1 MEKGGWV
8 YIMANRYRGGM
19 YVGVTAD
26 LIRRIWQHRKGEGS
40 IHVADFDKT
49 RLVYA
54 ERHEEIEPAIARE
67 KLVKKW
73 RREWKFALIE
83 ADNPEWH
90 DLWEQWYPANQTYSP
105 DQG

>member
-1 MEKGGWV
+1 MQKGGWV

-19 YVGVTAD
+19 YVGVSAD
-26 LIRRIWQHRKGEGS
+26 LLRRVHDHRAGTGS
-40 IHVADFDKT
+40 SHVADFAKT

-54 ERHEEIEPAIARE
+54 ERHEEIEPAIVRE

-73 RREWKFALIE
+73 KRDWKFALSE

-90 DLWEQWYPANQTYSP
+90 DLWEQWFPA
-105 DQG
+105 DGEKG

>member
-26 LIRRIWQHRKGEGS
+26 LAARIWQHRNDEGS
-40 IHVADFDKT
+40 QHVAATGK
-49 RLVYA
+49 RMLVYV
-54 ERHEEIEPAIARE
+54 ERHDAIADAIARE

-83 ADNPEWH
+83 KDNPEWK
-90 DLWEQWYPANQTYSP
+90 DLWLEWFGE
-105 DQG
+105 D

>member
-26 LIRRIWQHRKGEGS
+26 LVRRVHQHREGTGS
-40 IHVADFDKT
+40 SHVADFGKT

-54 ERHEEIEPAIARE
+54 ERHEEIGLAIARE

-73 RREWKFALIE
+73 KRDWKFALIE
-83 ADNPEWH
+83 VDNPEWH
-90 DLWEQWYPANQTYSP
+90 DLGNDWFATGSAR
-105 DQG
+105 

>member
-1 MEKGGWV
+1 MERGGWLF
-8 YIMANRYRGGM
+8 IMADRYRGGL
-19 YVGVTAD
+19 YVGVSAD
-26 LIRRIWQHRKGEGS
+26 LLARAHAHKEGRGS
-40 IHVADFDKT
+40 RHVTDYAKT

-83 ADNPEWH
+83 ADNPDWR
-90 DLWEQWYPANQTYSP
+90 DRWDQWFATEM
-105 DQG
+105 

>member
-26 LIRRIWQHRKGEGS
+26 LSARVWQHRNGEGS
-40 IHVADFDKT
+40 EHVAATGKT
-49 RLVYA
+49 MLVYA
-54 ERHEEIEPAIARE
+54 ERHDAIIDAISRE

-83 ADNPEWH
+83 KDNPEWR
-90 DLWEQWYPANQTYSP
+90 DLWEEWF
-105 DQG
+105 GGEGE